1 MKIPIISKWLEKRN
15 NTSDLLNP
23 RQWLYEAL
31 GVKRTLSGV
40 SVNEDSA
47 MRHSAVYACVRII
60 AETIASLPVF
70 VYERL
75 ETGKNKAIEHPL
87 YDVLHSKAN
96 EEMSAFSYKETIC
109 WHILLTGNSE
119 SLIVK
124 NRNKDV
130 ISLYPYQ
137 PKDIKIEILDGRAV
151 FKNGSEQL
159 DKRYLLHIPGLS
171 FNGVIGKSPIGYMRE
186 AIGLGMAL
194 EQFGSTFFSNGTNI
208 GGVAKHP
215 GKLSKQGHDNL
226 IDSINKAYQGLGNS
240 HKLMLLE
247 ENMDFM
253 PVTMPLADAQ
263 YIELRRFQLEEIAR
277 IFRVPL
283 HLLQDLSR
291 STNNNIEHQS
301 IDFVMH
307 TIRPWLV
314 RIEQAINMQLFSEQE
329 RRKYFVEFSV
339 DALLRGDILSRF
351 QAYSIAK
358 QNGIFNANEIRELEN
373 RNPYEGG
380 DKYTIQ
386 LNMQDVEQLGK
397 LVGDNR
403 ELVIKDNEIRV
414 VPVNNTKEIVV
425 KPVEA
430 NSNERVIRSI
440 RSANTRTR
448 LAKAYSGLF
457 ENVITRLIRRER
469 AEVISIA
476 NSCFINRDNQLF
488 GEKLDKFY
496 EDFKEFLNTQTK
508 PVISTYA
515 DAIALEAADEV
526 ELKDYDIDKFTDRY
540 QKAFDYRYSNE
551 HKGRITNIVTK
562 AIENNKDPIEVL
574 EKEFDSWEEKK
585 PEQVSKEE
593 TVKIAGAVSLVVY
606 KSAGITKLIWINTGS
621 KSCPYCEEL
630 DGKVVG
636 IEESFVPVGSQFKP
650 DGAESPLK
658 IDSPKMHAPLHNGCV
673 CQISPSW

>member
-1 MKIPIISKWLEKRN
+1 
-15 NTSDLLNP
+15 
-23 RQWLYEAL
+23 
-31 GVKRTLSGV
+31 
-40 SVNEDSA
+40 
-47 MRHSAVYACVRII
+47 
-60 AETIASLPVF
+60 
-70 VYERL
+70 
-75 ETGKNKAIEHPL
+75 
-87 YDVLHSKAN
+87 
-96 EEMSAFSYKETIC
+96 
-109 WHILLTGNSE
+109 
-119 SLIVK
+119 
-124 NRNKDV
+124 
-130 ISLYPYQ
+130 
-137 PKDIKIEILDGRAV
+137 
-151 FKNGSEQL
+151 
-159 DKRYLLHIPGLS
+159 
-171 FNGVIGKSPIGYMRE
+171 MRE

-240 HKLMLLE
+240 HKLLLLE

-329 RRKYFVEFSV
+329 RKKYFVEFSV

-358 QNGIFNANEIRELEN
+358 QNGIYNANEIRELEN
-373 RNPYEGG
+373 RNPYDGG

-386 LNMQDVEQLGK
+386 LNMQDVGQLGK
-397 LVGDNR
+397 LVGDSR

-414 VPVNNTKEIVV
+414 IPKNEIAI
-425 KPVEA
+425 KPVEL
-430 NSNERVIRSI
+430 NINEKEARSI

-457 ENVITRLIRRER
+457 ENVVTRLIKRER
-469 AEVISIA
+469 AEVMSIA
-476 NSCFINRDNQLF
+476 NSCFTNRDNQLF

-496 EDFKEFLNTQTK
+496 EDFKEFLNIQTK

-515 DAIALEAADEV
+515 DAIAIEAADEV
-526 ELKDYDIDKFTDRY
+526 ELKDYDIDRFTDDY
-540 QKAFDYRYSNE
+540 QKAFDYRYSKE
-551 HKGRITNIVTK
+551 HKGRITNIVAK
-562 AIENNKDPIEVL
+562 AIENNKNPVEVL

-593 TVKIAGAVSLVVY
+593 TVKIAGAVSLAVY
-606 KSAGITKLIWINTGS
+606 KIAGVTKLVWRNTGS
-621 KSCPYCEEL
+621 KSCPYCEAL
-630 DGKVVG
+630 DGKIVG
-636 IEESFVPVGSQFKP
+636 IQESFIPVGSQFKP
-650 DGAESPLK
+650 DGADLPLK
-658 IDSPKMHAPLHNGCV
+658 IDSPKMHAPLHGGCV

>member
-1 MKIPIISKWLEKRN
+1 
-15 NTSDLLNP
+15 
-23 RQWLYEAL
+23 
-31 GVKRTLSGV
+31 
-40 SVNEDSA
+40 
-47 MRHSAVYACVRII
+47 
-60 AETIASLPVF
+60 
-70 VYERL
+70 
-75 ETGKNKAIEHPL
+75 
-87 YDVLHSKAN
+87 
-96 EEMSAFSYKETIC
+96 
-109 WHILLTGNSE
+109 
-119 SLIVK
+119 
-124 NRNKDV
+124 
-130 ISLYPYQ
+130 
-137 PKDIKIEILDGRAV
+137 
-151 FKNGSEQL
+151 
-159 DKRYLLHIPGLS
+159 
-171 FNGVIGKSPIGYMRE
+171 
-186 AIGLGMAL
+186 
-194 EQFGSTFFSNGTNI
+194 
-208 GGVAKHP
+208 
-215 GKLSKQGHDNL
+215 
-226 IDSINKAYQGLGNS
+226 
-240 HKLMLLE
+240 MLLE

-457 ENVITRLIRRER
+457 ENVITRLIKRER

-551 HKGRITNIVTK
+551 HKGRLTNIVTK

>member
-1 MKIPIISKWLEKRN
+1 LKIPIISKWLEKRN

-23 RQWLYEAL
+23 KKWLYEAL
-31 GVKRTLSGV
+31 GVTKTLSGV
-40 SVNEDSA
+40 NVNEDSA

-60 AETIASLPVF
+60 SETIASLPVF

-75 ETGKNKAIEHPL
+75 KTGKNKAIDHPL

-109 WHILLTGNSE
+109 WHILLTGNSD
-119 SLIVK
+119 SNVIR

-137 PKDIKIEILDGRAV
+137 PKDIKIEIQDGRFI
-151 FKNGSEQL
+151 FKNGNEEL

-240 HKLMLLE
+240 HKLLLLE

-329 RRKYFVEFSV
+329 RKKYFVEFSV

-386 LNMQDVEQLGK
+386 LNMQDVNQLGK
-397 LVGDNR
+397 LIDDDR

-414 VPVNNTKEIVV
+414 VPAKNLNEMTI
-425 KPVEA
+425 KPVEVS
-430 NSNERVIRSI
+430 SNEREVRSI
-440 RSANTRTR
+440 RSANARTR

-457 ENVITRLIRRER
+457 ENVVIRLIKRER
-469 AEVISIA
+469 TEVMSIA
-476 NSCFINRDNQLF
+476 NSCFTNRDNQLF
-488 GEKLDKFY
+488 GERLDKFY
-496 EDFKEFLNTQTK
+496 EDFLEFLNTHTR

-515 DAIALEAADEV
+515 DAIAAEAADEV
-526 ELKDYDIDKFTDRY
+526 ELENYNIDKFIDDY
-540 QKAFDYRYSNE
+540 QKSFAYRYSKE
-551 HKGRITNIVTK
+551 HKGRISNIVTK
-562 AIENNKDPIEVL
+562 AIENNKNPVEVL

-593 TVKIAGAVSLVVY
+593 TIKIAGAVSLVAY
-606 KSAGITKLIWINTGS
+606 KSAGVTKLVWRNTGS
-621 KSCPYCEEL
+621 KSCPYCEAL
-630 DGKVVG
+630 DGKIVG
-636 IEESFVPVGSQFKP
+636 IGESFVPVGSQFKP
-650 DGAESPLK
+650 EGAELPLK
-658 IDSPKMHAPLHNGCV
+658 IDSPKMHAPLHSGCV